1 MRLIFMGTPIFALP
15 SLDLLIKEGFGPIAV
30 VTQPDRP
37 RGRGK
42 NISYPPVK
50 EWALKHTVTV
60 LQPARIKD
68 EAFLRSIEELNPQ
81 LIVTA
86 AYGRLLPGELLQLP
100 PLGCINVH
108 ASLLPAYRGAAP
120 IHRAI
125 MDGAAE
131 TGVSI
136 MRMVPEMDAGDI
148 ILQQSEPVYI
158 HDTAGSLH
166 DRLADKGAQLL
177 VQALEALAGGTA
189 VFRPQDHR
197 KVCYAP
203 PLQPDEEKIDWRR
216 GALEL
221 HNQIRGMNPWPGAYT
236 SFNEKRLKVWRTEQ
250 VFTSVSAGAVP
261 GSVLEIRDAAVLV
274 STGEGVLALLEV
286 QPQGKRS
293 MPAGAFC
300 RGCHIKPGSVLG

>member
-15 SLDLLIKEGFGPIAV
+15 SLELLMKEGFGPIAV

-42 NISYPPVK
+42 KVICSPVK
-50 EWALKHTVTV
+50 EWAMKHSVTV
-60 LQPARIKD
+60 LQPTRIKG
-68 EAFLRSIEELNPQ
+68 EAFLQNIAELKPQ

-148 ILQQSEPVYI
+148 LLQQSEPVYD

-166 DRLADKGAQLL
+166 DRLAAKGAQLL
-177 VQALEALAGGTA
+177 LQALELLAGGTA

-197 KVCYAP
+197 KVCYAA

-216 GALEL
+216 GALRL
-221 HNQIRGMNPWPGAYT
+221 HNQIRGMSPWPGAYT
-236 SFNEKRLKVWRTEQ
+236 TCGGKRLKIWRTELI
-250 VFTSVSAGAVP
+250 SAAGLTAGDP
-261 GSVLEIRDAAVLV
+261 GTVLKIRNRAALV
-274 STGEGVLALLEV
+274 STGEGILALLEV
-286 QPQGKRS
+286 QPEGKRI
-293 MPAGAFC
+293 MAADDFC
-300 RGCHIKPGSVLG
+300 RGYSIEPGSLLG